1 LSSMHTEPSS
11 ACAIAFGLRQGSDPH
26 PARNKRAKIR
36 PHITYSF
43 LRNLYPAVYS
53 IFPRDTFPRDFGNTT
68 NRSCASRQASQ
79 CVCGNEY
86 TVVGQASFID
96 LWVNAFGLRLT
107 GQVGKQKHPSF
118 WRELVPGGRT
128 TGAPEG
134 VSKTGSYHHT
144 NYDRHIPSPP
154 IHIWDRR
161 VNTKTNDL
169 PELGQKVP

>member
-1 LSSMHTEPSS
+1 MHIEPSS

-26 PARNKRAKIR
+26 PASKRRANTR

-53 IFPRDTFPRDFGNTT
+53 IFPRDTFRRDFGNTT
-68 NRSCASRQASQ
+68 NRSCVSFQASQ

-86 TVVGQASFID
+86 IAVGQASCVHLRVD
-96 LWVNAFGLRLT
+96 AFGRRLT
-107 GQVGKQKHPSF
+107 GQVGQHQHSSL
-118 WRELVPGGRT
+118 WRELVQGGRT

-144 NYDRHIPSPP
+144 NYYRHIPSPP